1 MRCLWLDLCYAV
13 RMFRA
18 HPGISSIAILSLALG
33 IGANS
38 TIFSFVDGIYL
49 RPLPVRDPGGLVW
62 VNNHTA
68 EGRQLG
74 TSWLDYLDL
83 KSAGL
88 FADVAA
94 QSRRGA
100 MLDNRGEPELVL
112 LTVVSDNYFSL
123 LGVQAARGLL
133 FGEASATEPAVAIS
147 DSLWRRRF
155 GADPALVGRTI
166 RLNNRAFTVTA
177 VLPAHF
183 RGLVRAVRNDV
194 WVPASTWR
202 AMGNRR
208 ELEERGPGSF
218 EPVTRLRPGTT
229 LAEAQT
235 QLDVISR
242 RFEHDYPNT
251 NRGWRLLASTARM
264 GDSGTAL
271 RLSVLLL
278 SIAGLVVLIACT
290 NVALLLLA
298 QAEGRRHEI
307 AIRLAL
313 GADRGRLARQL
324 LTESAPLVL
333 ASTGAALLMAH
344 WTIPLLPALLP
355 PGPDFVRFDVRLD
368 GRVVLVTL
376 AACALANV
384 LFGLAPWLQAS
395 RTDLNS
401 LLKGAVWETRRRFF
415 GRGVLVAMQA
425 ALAVVLI
432 TSAGL
437 LARSFLVSQ
446 SQPLGFDS
454 GKKMLMLVVGLIS
467 PRGQMAAACGQITER
482 IRSLPGVRHAAYCRR
497 MMLSGFSGEGSTSDV
512 LFPGRTEVV
521 RIRYNQVSP
530 DYFETAGTRLLA
542 GRAFTRADTAG
553 STPVALVSRTMAR
566 QFWPGQ
572 DPVGRWVRVNNIE
585 TRIVGVV
592 EDAIIADIHEAPEP
606 FLYVPLVQM
615 PTGEVTF
622 LVETSG
628 EPPGLMDAVKREIRA
643 VQPAAPVFMTT
654 SMKQHVREAL
664 YGDWLPAVLSAVIG
678 VLGIILAAA
687 GLFGV
692 MLHTVNRSLRELGV
706 RMALGAT
713 AANLLASVLRRACV
727 LAGSGAVLGVALS
740 FPAGRLISGMLYGVS
755 PYDPAIATLS
765 VVIVLTV
772 ALAAGFYPAW
782 KAARVDPAAV
792 LRQQ

>member
-1 MRCLWLDLCYAV
+1 
-13 RMFRA
+13 
-18 HPGISSIAILSLALG
+18 
-33 IGANS
+33 
-38 TIFSFVDGIYL
+38 
-49 RPLPVRDPGGLVW
+49 
-62 VNNHTA
+62 
-68 EGRQLG
+68 
-74 TSWLDYLDL
+74 
-83 KSAGL
+83 
-88 FADVAA
+88 
-94 QSRRGA
+94 
-100 MLDNRGEPELVL
+100 
-112 LTVVSDNYFSL
+112 
-123 LGVQAARGLL
+123 
-133 FGEASATEPAVAIS
+133 
-147 DSLWRRRF
+147 
-155 GADPALVGRTI
+155 
-166 RLNNRAFTVTA
+166 
-177 VLPAHF
+177 
-183 RGLVRAVRNDV
+183 
-194 WVPASTWR
+194 
-202 AMGNRR
+202 
-208 ELEERGPGSF
+208 
-218 EPVTRLRPGTT
+218 
-229 LAEAQT
+229 
-235 QLDVISR
+235 
-242 RFEHDYPNT
+242 
-251 NRGWRLLASTARM
+251 RGWRLLASTARM

-467 PRGQMAAACGQITER
+467 PRAQMAAACGQITER

-664 YGDWLPAVLSAVIG
+664 YGDWLPAVLSAAIG
-678 VLGIILAAA
+678 LLGMALAAA

-706 RMALGAT
+706 RMALGAS

-772 ALAAGFYPAW
+772 ALAAGLYPAW